1 MLEYFLFSSV
11 DFVCGVGIV
20 SVVLYV
26 INSYVKSGL
35 RIKIF
40 KIKFY
45 MCIVIE
51 WDGCYLD
58 CIGINFKLFCDVF
71 NKVKNLEKI

>member
-1 MLEYFLFSSV
+1 M
-11 DFVCGVGIV
+11 CGVGIV

-40 KIKFY
+40 EIKFY

-51 WDGCYLD
+51 RDCCYLD
-58 CIGINFKLFCDVF
+58 CIWINFKLFCDVF
-71 NKVKNLEKI
+71 NKVKNL

>member
-1 MLEYFLFSSV
+1 M
-11 DFVCGVGIV
+11 CGVGIV

-35 RIKIF
+35 RIEIF
-40 KIKFY
+40 EIKFY

-51 WDGCYLD
+51 RDCCYLD
-58 CIGINFKLFCDVF
+58 CIWINFKLFCDVF
-71 NKVKNLEKI
+71 NKVKNL

>member
-1 MLEYFLFSSV
+1 M
-11 DFVCGVGIV
+11 CGVGIV

-51 WDGCYLD
+51 GDGCYLD
-58 CIGINFKLFCDVF
+58 CIRINFKLFGDVF

>member
-20 SVVLYV
+20 SVILYV
-26 INSYVKSGL
+26 INCNFKSGV
-35 RIKIF
+35 RVKIF

-51 WDGCYLD
+51 RDGSYLD
-58 CIGINFKLFCDVF
+58 CIRINFKLFGDIF

>member
-1 MLEYFLFSSV
+1 M
-11 DFVCGVGIV
+11 CGVGIV

-26 INSYVKSGL
+26 INSYVKSDL

-40 KIKFY
+40 EIKFY

-51 WDGCYLD
+51 RDCCYLD
-58 CIGINFKLFCDVF
+58 CIWINFKLFCDVF
-71 NKVKNLEKI
+71 NKVKNL

>member
-1 MLEYFLFSSV
+1 M
-11 DFVCGVGIV
+11 DFVCGICIV

-51 WDGCYLD
+51 RDGSYLD
-58 CIGINFKLFCDVF
+58 WIGIYFKLFCDVF
-71 NKVKNLEKI
+71 NKVKNL

>member
-35 RIKIF
+35 RIEIF
-40 KIKFY
+40 EIKFY

-51 WDGCYLD
+51 GDGCYFD
-58 CIGINFKLFCDVF
+58 WIGIYFKLFCDVF
-71 NKVKNLEKI
+71 NKVKNL

>member
-1 MLEYFLFSSV
+1 M
-11 DFVCGVGIV
+11 CGVCIV

-35 RIKIF
+35 RNEIF
-40 KIKFY
+40 EIKFY
-45 MCIVIE
+45 MCRVIE
-51 WDGCYLD
+51 RDGSYLD
-58 CIGINFKLFCDVF
+58 CIWINFKLFCDIF